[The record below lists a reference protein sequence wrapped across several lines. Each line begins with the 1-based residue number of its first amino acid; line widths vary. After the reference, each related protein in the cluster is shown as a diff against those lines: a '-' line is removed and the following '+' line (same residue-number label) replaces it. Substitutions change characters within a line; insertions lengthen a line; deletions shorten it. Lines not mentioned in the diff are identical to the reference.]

1 LDNALQAMT
10 NVTELI
16 DDADEADKRADN
28 DKHLDRRYRKAH
40 AYEALDHLLK
50 AALDKS
56 ETLQRRLA
64 DYHKASPEL
73 VHWLS
78 RWQAG

>member
-1 LDNALQAMT
+1 MT

-16 DDADEADKRADN
+16 DDVDEADKRADN
-28 DKHLDRRYRKAH
+28 DKYLDRRYRKAR
-40 AYEALDHLLK
+40 AYEAPDHLLK

-56 ETLQRRLA
+56 ETLRRRLA

-73 VHWLS
+73 AHCRKDNDLG
-78 RWQAG
+78 A